1 MRGASATPAS
11 RLRVIEQA
19 IRDYLDQHNAAP
31 KPFVWTKSAD
41 TILANERRA
50 LNALDDIKAGYQASE
65 SEH

>member
-11 RLRVIEQA
+11 TSRVIEQA
-19 IRDYLDQHNAAP
+19 IRDYLDQHNADP

-41 TILANERRA
+41 TILSNERRA